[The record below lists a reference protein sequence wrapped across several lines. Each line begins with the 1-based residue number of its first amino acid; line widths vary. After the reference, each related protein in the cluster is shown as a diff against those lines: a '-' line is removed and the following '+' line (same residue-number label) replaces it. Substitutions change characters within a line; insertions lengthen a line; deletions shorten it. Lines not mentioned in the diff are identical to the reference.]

1 MFKSRY
7 TPGPTSGYNPKTGA
21 QSQMRTS
28 TAGGPAGSMQNAAAQ
43 IRQAPQPFQN
53 PQGAIR
59 GVPTITAAQR
69 TQPHGSPAK
78 GTTPRHHTAA
88 APRSAPMSDAAIRS
102 GAGYKKP
109 VNYAN
114 HAVHTAKNQ
123 TVRVMRGAIP
133 GSKPLVPSM
142 TDDDFAK
149 VSADTQRY
157 RIL

>member
-7 TPGPTSGYNPKTGA
+7 TPGPTSGFNPQTGA

-28 TAGGPAGSMQNAAAQ
+28 TVGGPAGSMQNAAAQ

-59 GVPTITAAQR
+59 GVESHQGFR
-69 TQPHGSPAK
+69 RKQVQGSPAP

-88 APRSAPMSDAAIRS
+88 APRSAPMSNAAVRS

-114 HAVHTAKNQ
+114 HPVHTAKNQ

-142 TDDDFAK
+142 TDADFA
-149 VSADTQRY
+149 SAAKEYQRN